1 VVCIW
6 DGVWRVASSG
16 GRPSGYFTV
25 IWQSLGGGPLCEIE
39 RLGMAAI
46 ISRGRIDIPHVH
58 QDGGAWGGELS
69 TPCPDW
75 TKQQP
80 LQIA

>member
-1 VVCIW
+1 MPC
-6 DGVWRVASSG
+6 GAVASRG
-16 GRPSGYFTV
+16 LGQDRLSGYFRV

-39 RLGMAAI
+39 RAAI
-46 ISRGRIDIPHVH
+46 ISRGRIDILNVH
-58 QDGGAWGGELS
+58 RRGGAWGGELS

-75 TKQQP
+75 TKQHP